1 MMFVSRQRHLFRIVC
16 VLVKWFYMFIDSAR
30 AREAKLISSSV
41 RRPLPVRRV
50 MNTSYSRV
58 CIELRPWALH
68 VAGARGAL
76 VTHQTAKHYIIYL
89 CMRRG
94 GDKRAETHLI
104 IYLN

>member
-76 VTHQTAKHYIIYL
+76 VTHQSQALHYL
-89 CMRRG
+89 FMHEEG